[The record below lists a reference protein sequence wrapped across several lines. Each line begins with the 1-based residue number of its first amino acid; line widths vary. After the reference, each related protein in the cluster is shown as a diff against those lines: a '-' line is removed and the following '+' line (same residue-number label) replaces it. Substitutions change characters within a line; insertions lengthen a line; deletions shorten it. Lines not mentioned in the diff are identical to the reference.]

1 MLYFFKLYLLNT
13 INFHFT
19 IAITKN
25 HIGTINYQ
33 CISVDQVT
41 IRITYPKVC
50 RVVNLQ
56 LFFMSRLSFG
66 NKFLQIFY
74 GAFAFQ
80 IGALNLESNS
90 LTLFASNLF
99 FFSGNVN
106 QYSGAHNNL
115 GLGNGSLILK

>member
-41 IRITYPKVC
+41 IRITYLKVC
-50 RVVNLQ
+50 CVVNLQ

-90 LTLFASNLF
+90 LTLFASIF

-115 GLGNGSLILK
+115 GLGNRSLIPK